1 MIGRQAMLKNT
12 AKIDRELY
20 SELNLIL
27 WDTANR
33 YVTEQHAF
41 QAYET
46 RWKHVT
52 EERLTD
58 AEKELITHL
67 IKKIGKGLFLAA

>member
-1 MIGRQAMLKNT
+1 MTKETTN
-12 AKIDRELY
+12 IDRQLY
-20 SELNLIL
+20 PELNLIL

-46 RWKHVT
+46 RWKHVD
-52 EERLTD
+52 ENNLNNL
-58 AEKELITHL
+58 EKELIAKL
-67 IKKIGKGLFLAA
+67 IKNIGKGLFLAA